1 MTSNRN
7 FDTAF
12 DIKQHEIKNL
22 IVSNN
27 VLILTSD
34 TGLGKT
40 TRVPLYMIEL
50 FTRKGLNHNYQ
61 IKKIGSEQ
69 WVTSNTNS
77 PEDPEDEN
85 IEFAYDL
92 PYIDDDSI
100 VLCTQP
106 KELLAKENG
115 NEKSHIN
122 NSIKNLDGN
131 NNNNIISFRGK
142 NAQGGL
148 GKALTFTTSGW
159 LVKHMINNPY
169 LNNDRMNVSCV
180 IVDEAHER
188 SLDIDLLLGLLKKV
202 LLVRPEFKLVIM
214 SATIKKELFIDYFY
228 NAPYIHIEKTLQN
241 NNPVTIEYLES
252 VSFNYVYSI
261 LKKIDEIIQTNKKGD
276 IIVFIS
282 GIDDL
287 GTVSKGLQYIQ
298 NINNYRLFYVASG
311 GNKQFDFSTNA
322 FENTRMDIAELKNVK
337 SPKIFFATNA
347 VESSITIES
356 LRFVIDTG
364 VSQQSNY
371 DAKIDMSFLT
381 ILPIT
386 KASADQR
393 KGRVG
398 RVAPGTCYR
407 LYTEKFFKSSMKEST
422 LSEILKTNIEN
433 VFIQMLCRGV
443 NFLNF
448 DYIEPPTEEQ
458 TFFTMK
464 KLIKYGIIYD
474 NFNIYTDVGTID
486 LTMATKYGALSYIEG
501 YTIPN
506 ILLHI
511 ILTYTGEDIG
521 LLIQVI
527 LLGSLYLDSHK
538 GSSNFNFKNLRNNN
552 NNDWYSDFF
561 LLYENN
567 TQGIKSDE
575 FNTFYSNF
583 VKKYNEYSD
592 SGIDNVLKFYDFNDL
607 YIQPLIRHLIGHIN
621 GILSDHGNICNY
633 GIATYDDN
641 GNDYNVYF
649 KTNFKDNNANN
660 AQQENNVQQENNAQ
674 QEYTYVSSILKNN
687 SFIYNLLTRM

>member
-1 MTSNRN
+1 MASNRQ

-12 DIKQHEIKNL
+12 DERQHEIKNL

-50 FTRKGLNHNYQ
+50 FTRNGLNNKYK
-61 IKKIGSEQ
+61 IKKIGSEE
-69 WVTSNTNS
+69 WVTSNTNNA
-77 PEDPEDEN
+77 EYGN
-85 IEFAYDL
+85 NQFAYDL
-92 PYIDDDSI
+92 PYIDNDSI

-115 NEKSHIN
+115 NKTSHIN
-122 NSIKNLDGN
+122 KSIQNVDG

-142 NAQGGL
+142 NGQGGL
-148 GKALTFTTSGW
+148 GEALTFTTSGW
-159 LVKHMINNPY
+159 LVKYMINNPY
-169 LNNDRMNVSCV
+169 LNNGEMNVSCV

-188 SLDIDLLLGLLKKV
+188 SLEIDLLLGLLKKV

-228 NAPYIHIEKTLQN
+228 NAPDIHIEKTLEN
-241 NNPVTIEYLES
+241 NNPVTIEYLNS
-252 VSFNYVYSI
+252 VSFNYIYSI
-261 LKKIDEIIQTNKKGD
+261 LEKIDEIIKSNQIGD

-287 GTVSKGLQYIQ
+287 VAVSKGLQYIE
-298 NINNYRLFYVASG
+298 NIERYKLFYVASG
-311 GNKQFDFSTNA
+311 GNKQFDFQTNA
-322 FENTRMDIAELKNVK
+322 FKDVEMDVAALKKIAD
-337 SPKIFFATNA
+337 PKIFFATNA

-356 LRFVIDTG
+356 LRFVIDSG

-371 DAKIDMSFLT
+371 DSKIDMNFLT
-381 ILPIT
+381 TLPIT

-407 LYTEKFFKSSMKEST
+407 LYTESFFKSSMKEST
-422 LSEILKTNIEN
+422 LSDILKTNIEN

-458 TFFTMK
+458 TFYTMK
-464 KLIKYGIIYD
+464 KLIKYGIIDD
-474 NFNIYTDVGTID
+474 NFNIYTDVGTTD
-486 LTMATKYGALSYIEG
+486 LTMARKYDDLHYIDG
-501 YTIPN
+501 YAIPN

-511 ILTYTGEDIG
+511 ILTYTGEYID

-527 LLGSLYLDSHK
+527 LLGSLYLESHK
-538 GSSNFNFKNLRNNN
+538 GSSKFNFKNLENNN
-552 NNDWYSDFF
+552 NNSDNNNNLYSDFF
-561 LLYENN
+561 LLYEKKR
-567 TQGIKSDE
+567 QQMQSDPE
-575 FNTFYSNF
+575 FKIFYSNF
-583 VKKYNEYSD
+583 VNNYNEYSD
-592 SGIDNVLKFYDFNDL
+592 LYVSNDL
-607 YIQPLIRHLIGHIN
+607 KVYDINSLDDFKDLIGHIN
-621 GILSDHGNICNY
+621 DILSSHGNICNY
-633 GIATYDDN
+633 GVTTYNDN

-649 KTNFKDNNANN
+649 KTNFIDKNAKQKNNAK
-660 AQQENNVQQENNAQ
+660 QENNAQ
-674 QEYTYVSSILKNN
+674 QEYTYVSCILKNN

>member
-1 MTSNRN
+1 MTSIRK

-12 DIKQHEIKNL
+12 DKRQHEIKQL

-50 FTRKGLNHNYQ
+50 FTRNGLNGKYQ
-61 IKKIGSEQ
+61 IKKIGSDE
-69 WVTSNTNS
+69 WVTSNKS
-77 PEDPEDEN
+77 PSKDGSY
-85 IEFAYDL
+85 FAYEL
-92 PYIDDDSI
+92 PYVDNDSI

-115 NEKSHIN
+115 NEKSHISE
-122 NSIKNLDGN
+122 SIKNVVPSN
-131 NNNNIISFRGK
+131 NQEEENIISFRGK
-142 NAQGGL
+142 NGQGGL

-159 LVKHMINNPY
+159 LVKYMINNPY
-169 LNNDRMNVSCV
+169 LNNGGMNVSCV

-214 SATIKKELFIDYFY
+214 SATIKKELFINYFY
-228 NAPYIHIEKTLQN
+228 NAPYIHIDKTLQN
-241 NNPVTIEYLES
+241 NNLVTIEYLNS
-252 VSFNYVYSI
+252 VSFNYIYSI
-261 LKKIDEIIQTNKKGD
+261 LEKIDEIIKSNQVGD

-282 GIDDL
+282 GIEDFFA
-287 GTVSKGLQYIQ
+287 VCKGLQYIE
-298 NINNYRLFYVASG
+298 NIQQRSMFYVAAG
-311 GNKQFDFSTNA
+311 GNQEFIISSNT
-322 FENTRMDIAELKNVK
+322 FEYAEDITVLKTLQGQ
-337 SPKIFFATNA
+337 KIFFATNA

-371 DAKIDMSFLT
+371 DSKIEMNFLT
-381 ILPIT
+381 TLPIT

-398 RVAPGTCYR
+398 RVAAGTCYR
-407 LYTEKFFKSSMKEST
+407 LYTESFFKSSMKEST
-422 LSEILKTNIEN
+422 LSDILKTNIEN

-464 KLIKYGIIYD
+464 KLTKYGIID
-474 NFNIYTDVGTID
+474 NNFNIYTDVGKID
-486 LTMATKYGALSYIEG
+486 LTMATKYGDLNYIDG

-511 ILTYTGEDIG
+511 ILTYTGNDID

-538 GSSNFNFKNLRNNN
+538 GSSNFKFKELENKNKNNN
-552 NNDWYSDFF
+552 NWYSDFF
-561 LLYENN
+561 LLYEKN
-567 TQGIKSDE
+567 TEQMQSGK

-583 VKKYNEYSD
+583 VNKYNEYSD
-592 SGIDNVLKFYDFNDL
+592 LHVSNVLNVYDINSLD
-607 YIQPLIRHLIGHIN
+607 IQHLIGHIN
-621 GILSDHGNICNY
+621 DILSSHGNICNY
-633 GIATYDDN
+633 GVTTYNDN

-649 KTNFKDNNANN
+649 KTNFIDNNAK
-660 AQQENNVQQENNAQ
+660 QKNNAQ
-674 QEYTYVSSILKNN
+674 QEYTYVSCILKNN

>member
-1 MTSNRN
+1 MTSNRQ

-12 DIKQHEIKNL
+12 DKKQHEIKRL

-50 FTRKGLNHNYQ
+50 FTRKGLNGKYQ
-61 IKKIGSEQ
+61 IKKIGSDE
-69 WVTSNTNS
+69 WATSNINISEDSENS
-77 PEDPEDEN
+77 
-85 IEFAYDL
+85 EFAYDL

-115 NEKSHIN
+115 NKTSHIN
-122 NSIKNLDGN
+122 KSIEDLDGG
-131 NNNNIISFRGK
+131 NNNIISFRGK
-142 NAQGGL
+142 NGQGGL
-148 GKALTFTTSGW
+148 GEALTFTTSGW

-169 LNNDRMNVSCV
+169 LNNAGMNVSCV

-228 NAPYIHIEKTLQN
+228 KAPYIHIDKTLQN
-241 NNPVTIEYLES
+241 NNTVTIEYLES
-252 VSFNYVYSI
+252 VSFNYIYSI
-261 LKKIDEIIQTNKKGD
+261 LEKIDEIINNNQIGGGD

-287 GTVSKGLQYIQ
+287 LTVSKGLQYIE
-298 NINNYRLFYVASG
+298 NINKYTLFYVASG

-322 FENTRMDIAELKNVK
+322 FENTRMDIAALKNVK
-337 SPKIFFATNA
+337 APKIFFATNA

-356 LRFVIDTG
+356 LRFVIDSG

-407 LYTEKFFKSSMKEST
+407 LYTEKFFDSSMKEST

-448 DYIEPPTEEQ
+448 DYIV
-458 TFFTMK
+458 K
-464 KLIKYGIIYD
+464 
-474 NFNIYTDVGTID
+474 
-486 LTMATKYGALSYIEG
+486 
-501 YTIPN
+501 
-506 ILLHI
+506 ILNH
-511 ILTYTGEDIG
+511 
-521 LLIQVI
+521 
-527 LLGSLYLDSHK
+527 
-538 GSSNFNFKNLRNNN
+538 
-552 NNDWYSDFF
+552 
-561 LLYENN
+561 
-567 TQGIKSDE
+567 
-575 FNTFYSNF
+575 
-583 VKKYNEYSD
+583 
-592 SGIDNVLKFYDFNDL
+592 
-607 YIQPLIRHLIGHIN
+607 
-621 GILSDHGNICNY
+621 
-633 GIATYDDN
+633 
-641 GNDYNVYF
+641 
-649 KTNFKDNNANN
+649 
-660 AQQENNVQQENNAQ
+660 
-674 QEYTYVSSILKNN
+674 
-687 SFIYNLLTRM
+687 

>member
-1 MTSNRN
+1 MTSNRK

-12 DIKQHEIKNL
+12 DKRQHEIKRL

-50 FTRKGLNHNYQ
+50 FTRKGLNHNYK
-61 IKKIGSEQ
+61 IKKIGSEE
-69 WVTSNTNS
+69 WATSNTNS

-115 NEKSHIN
+115 NKTSHIN
-122 NSIKNLDGN
+122 KSIEDLDGG
-131 NNNNIISFRGK
+131 NNNIISFRGK
-142 NAQGGL
+142 NGQGGL
-148 GKALTFTTSGW
+148 GEALTFTTSGW

-169 LNNDRMNVSCV
+169 LNNAGMNVSCV

-214 SATIKKELFIDYFY
+214 SATIKKELFINYFY
-228 NAPYIHIEKTLQN
+228 NAPYIHIDKTLQN
-241 NNPVTIEYLES
+241 NNPVTIKYLVS
-252 VSFNYVYSI
+252 VSFNYIYSV
-261 LKKIDEIIQTNKKGD
+261 LEKIDEIIKSNQRGD

-282 GIDDL
+282 GIEDFFA
-287 GTVSKGLQYIQ
+287 VCKGLQYIE
-298 NINNYRLFYVASG
+298 NIERYKLFYVAASG
-311 GNKQFDFSTNA
+311 NQEFIISSNKFVDA
-322 FENTRMDIAELKNVK
+322 DDITGLKTLPG
-337 SPKIFFATNA
+337 PKIFFATNA

-371 DAKIDMSFLT
+371 DSKIDMNFLT
-381 ILPIT
+381 TLPIT

-398 RVAPGTCYR
+398 RVAAGTCYR
-407 LYTEKFFKSSMKEST
+407 MYTESFFKSSMKEST
-422 LSEILKTNIEN
+422 LSDILKTNIEN

-486 LTMATKYGALSYIEG
+486 LTMATKYGALNYIDG

-511 ILTYTGEDIG
+511 ILTYTGEDID

-538 GSSNFNFKNLRNNN
+538 GSSNFNFKNLNNNN

-567 TQGIKSDE
+567 TQGIQSDE

-583 VKKYNEYSD
+583 VNKYNEYSD
-592 SGIDNVLKFYDFNDL
+592 LGISNVLNVYDINNLD
-607 YIQPLIRHLIGHIN
+607 IQHLIGHIN

-633 GIATYDDN
+633 GITTYNDN

-649 KTNFKDNNANN
+649 KTNFIDNNANN
-660 AQQENNVQQENNAQ
+660 EQQENGGQ
-674 QEYTYVSSILKNN
+674 QEYTYVSCILKNN

>member
-1 MTSNRN
+1 MASNTQRQ

-12 DIKQHEIKNL
+12 DEKQYEIKKL

-27 VLILTSD
+27 VLILTSG

-50 FTRKGLNHNYQ
+50 FTRKGLNGKYQ
-61 IKKIGSEQ
+61 IKKIGSEK
-69 WVTSNTNS
+69 WAISNTNA
-77 PEDPEDEN
+77 DGN

-92 PYIDDDSI
+92 PYVDDDSI

-115 NEKSHIN
+115 NKTSHIN
-122 NSIKNLDGN
+122 KSIQNLDGIN
-131 NNNNIISFRGK
+131 KNIISFRGK
-142 NAQGGL
+142 NREGGL

-159 LVKHMINNPY
+159 LEKYMINNPY
-169 LNNDRMNVSCV
+169 LNNGGMNVSCV

-214 SATIKKELFIDYFY
+214 SATIKKELFINYFY
-228 NAPYIHIEKTLQN
+228 NAPYIHIDKTLQDN
-241 NNPVTIEYLES
+241 NLVTIKYLDS
-252 VSFNYVYSI
+252 VSFNYIYSI
-261 LKKIDEIIQTNKKGD
+261 LERLDAIINSNQRGGD

-287 GTVSKGLQYIQ
+287 LEVSKGLQYIE
-298 NINNYRLFYVASG
+298 NIGLYKLFYVAAG
-311 GNKQFDFSTNA
+311 GNKQFNFSTNTFNDA
-322 FENTRMDIAELKNVK
+322 EMVNGVKMDISISALKK
-337 SPKIFFATNA
+337 ITDPKIFFATNA

-356 LRFVIDTG
+356 LRFVIDPG

-371 DAKIDMSFLT
+371 DAKIDMNFLT
-381 ILPIT
+381 TLPIT

-398 RVAPGTCYR
+398 RVAAGTCYR
-407 LYTEKFFKSSMKEST
+407 LYTENFFKSSMKEST

-433 VFIQMLCRGV
+433 VFIQMLSRGV

-448 DYIEPPTEEQ
+448 DYIEPPAEEQ
-458 TFFTMK
+458 TFYTMNN
-464 KLIKYGIIYD
+464 LFKYGIID
-474 NFNIYTDVGTID
+474 NNFNIYTDLGTID
-486 LTMATKYGALSYIEG
+486 LTMATKYDALNYIDG

-511 ILTYTGEDIG
+511 ILTYTGNDID

-527 LLGSLYLDSHK
+527 LLGSLYLESHK
-538 GSSNFNFKNLRNNN
+538 DFSEFEFKNLKNNN
-552 NNDWYSDFF
+552 NWYSDFF

-567 TQGIKSDE
+567 RQKMEQSKK

-583 VKKYNEYSD
+583 VNKYNEYSD
-592 SGIDNVLKFYDFNDL
+592 LDVSSVLKFYDINSLD
-607 YIQPLIRHLIGHIN
+607 IQHLIGHIN
-621 GILSDHGNICNY
+621 DILSGHGNICNY
-633 GIATYDDN
+633 GITTYNDN
-641 GNDYNVYF
+641 GHDYSIYF
-649 KTNFKDNNANN
+649 RTNFTDN
-660 AQQENNVQQENNAQ
+660 AQQENNVQQR
-674 QEYTYVSSILKNN
+674 YTYVSCILKNN
-687 SFIYNLLTRM
+687 SFTYNLLTRI

>member
-1 MTSNRN
+1 MTSNRQ

-12 DIKQHEIKNL
+12 DKRQHEIKNL

-50 FTRKGLNHNYQ
+50 FTRNGLNGKYQ
-61 IKKIGSEQ
+61 IKKIGSEE
-69 WVTSNTNS
+69 WVTSNKS
-77 PEDPEDEN
+77 PSKDGSY
-85 IEFAYDL
+85 FAYEL
-92 PYIDDDSI
+92 PYVDNDSI

-115 NEKSHIN
+115 NKTSHIN
-122 NSIKNLDGN
+122 KSIQNLDGG
-131 NNNNIISFRGK
+131 NNNIISFRGK
-142 NAQGGL
+142 NGQGGL
-148 GKALTFTTSGW
+148 GEALTFTTSGW
-159 LVKHMINNPY
+159 LVKYMINNPY
-169 LNNDRMNVSCV
+169 LNNAGMNVSCV

-214 SATIKKELFIDYFY
+214 SATIKKELFINYFY
-228 NAPYIHIEKTLQN
+228 NAPYIHIDKTLQN
-241 NNPVTIEYLES
+241 NNPVTIEYLNS
-252 VSFNYVYSI
+252 VSFNYIYSI
-261 LKKIDEIIQTNKKGD
+261 LEKIDEIIKSNQRGD

-282 GIDDL
+282 GTDDL
-287 GTVSKGLQYIQ
+287 LAVSKSLQYIE
-298 NINNYRLFYVASG
+298 NIERYKLFYVASG
-311 GNKQFDFSTNA
+311 GNKQFDFPTNA
-322 FENTRMDIAELKNVK
+322 FKDVKMDVAALKEVTGT
-337 SPKIFFATNA
+337 KIFFATNA

-371 DAKIDMSFLT
+371 DAKIEMNFLT
-381 ILPIT
+381 TLPIT

-407 LYTEKFFKSSMKEST
+407 LYTENFFKSSMKEST
-422 LSEILKTNIEN
+422 LSDILKTNIEN

-464 KLIKYGIIYD
+464 KLIKYGIIND

-486 LTMATKYGALSYIEG
+486 LTMATKYDALSYIDG

-511 ILTYTGEDIG
+511 ILTYTGNDID

-538 GSSNFNFKNLRNNN
+538 GSSNFNFKNLQNNN

-567 TQGIKSDE
+567 TQEMQSDE
-575 FNTFYSNF
+575 FNTLYTNF
-583 VKKYNEYSD
+583 VNKYNEYSD
-592 SGIDNVLKFYDFNDL
+592 LDVSNVLNVYDEINSLD
-607 YIQPLIRHLIGHIN
+607 IQHLIGHIN
-621 GILSDHGNICNY
+621 DILSSHGNICNY
-633 GIATYDDN
+633 GITTYNDN
-641 GNDYNVYF
+641 GNNYNVYF
-649 KTNFKDNNANN
+649 KTNFIDDNA
-660 AQQENNVQQENNAQ
+660 QQENNAQ
-674 QEYTYVSSILKNN
+674 QEYTYVSCILKNN

>member
-1 MTSNRN
+1 MTSNRQ

-12 DIKQHEIKNL
+12 DKRQHEIKNL

-50 FTRKGLNHNYQ
+50 FTRNGLNGKYQ
-61 IKKIGSEQ
+61 IKKIGSDE
-69 WVTSNTNS
+69 WVTSNKS
-77 PEDPEDEN
+77 PSKDGSY
-85 IEFAYDL
+85 FAYEL
-92 PYIDDDSI
+92 PYIDNDSI

-115 NEKSHIN
+115 NKTSHIN
-122 NSIKNLDGN
+122 KSIQNLDGG
-131 NNNNIISFRGK
+131 NNNIISFRGK
-142 NAQGGL
+142 NGQGGL
-148 GKALTFTTSGW
+148 GEALTFTTSGW
-159 LVKHMINNPY
+159 LVKYMINNPY
-169 LNNDRMNVSCV
+169 LNNGGMNVSCV

-214 SATIKKELFIDYFY
+214 SATIKKELFINYFY
-228 NAPYIHIEKTLQN
+228 NAPYIHIDKTLQN
-241 NNPVTIEYLES
+241 NNPVTIEYLNS
-252 VSFNYVYSI
+252 VSFNYIYSI
-261 LKKIDEIIQTNKKGD
+261 LERLDAIINSNQRGVGD

-282 GIDDL
+282 GIEDFFA
-287 GTVSKGLQYIQ
+287 VCKGLQYIE
-298 NINNYRLFYVASG
+298 NIQRYKMFYVAAG
-311 GNKQFDFSTNA
+311 GNQEFIISS
-322 FENTRMDIAELKNVK
+322 NTFKDAKDITALKTLQGQ
-337 SPKIFFATNA
+337 KIFFATNA

-356 LRFVIDTG
+356 LRFVIDSG

-371 DAKIDMSFLT
+371 DSKIEMNFLT
-381 ILPIT
+381 TLPIT

-407 LYTEKFFKSSMKEST
+407 LYTENFFKSSMKEST
-422 LSEILKTNIEN
+422 LSDILKTNIEN

-464 KLIKYGIIYD
+464 KLTTYGIID
-474 NFNIYTDVGTID
+474 NNFNIYTDVGKID
-486 LTMATKYGALSYIEG
+486 LTMATKYGDLNYIDG

-511 ILTYTGEDIG
+511 ILTYTGNDID

-538 GSSNFNFKNLRNNN
+538 GSSNFNFKNLQNNN

-567 TQGIKSDE
+567 TQEIQSDE

-583 VKKYNEYSD
+583 VNKYNEYSD
-592 SGIDNVLKFYDFNDL
+592 LHVSNVLNVYDINSLD
-607 YIQPLIRHLIGHIN
+607 IQHLIGHIN
-621 GILSDHGNICNY
+621 DILSSHGNICNY
-633 GIATYDDN
+633 GVTTYNGN

-649 KTNFKDNNANN
+649 KTNFIDNNAK
-660 AQQENNVQQENNAQ
+660 QENNAQ
-674 QEYTYVSSILKNN
+674 QEYTYVSCILKNN